1 MPSWIMISLV
11 NYFLDCP
18 SFFILLGWRGRLDF
32 YAQLGGRGCTC
43 KKFEDDYEWS
53 ETPSSSWNA
62 YDTCKKLNGRRVLL
76 IGDSTMGQLG
86 TTLMNALHPA
96 GCQINITC
104 VEIDTLVNKEM
115 GHMNRGPHWMDCVKQ
130 NEGWADIVI
139 ISAGPHI
146 YGRTNFNLVVD
157 SVINGTLALKKDNPN
172 MEVVWK
178 TQPPAGCTSEPTTI
192 IEFPGDYQ
200 YNEFYE
206 RDVYCLNELPRHGI
220 HVLDMRML
228 YYRGDAHIHSGHS
241 GIKQEWVSDCMHM
254 CVPGPLDIIAP
265 LFSELL
271 DKL

>member
-43 KKFEDDYEWS
+43 KNFEDDYEWS

-157 SVINGTLALKKDNPN
+157 SVINGTLALKRTTQTWRWYGRHSPQLDVLPNPQLSLSSL
-172 MEVVWK
+172 V
-178 TQPPAGCTSEPTTI
+178 I
-192 IEFPGDYQ
+192 INTMSF
-200 YNEFYE
+200 
-206 RDVYCLNELPRHGI
+206 
-220 HVLDMRML
+220 MR
-228 YYRGDAHIHSGHS
+228 G
-241 GIKQEWVSDCMHM
+241 M
-254 CVPGPLDIIAP
+254 CIV
-265 LFSELL
+265 
-271 DKL
+271 